1 MSNECPQLTGDCS
14 AIRVMVV
21 DDAPENLLLLQD
33 MLAQHGCEAFAFL
46 SGVQALKAAKLNPP
60 DLILL
65 DITMPEMDGYQVC
78 ESLKAHPRL
87 AKIPVIFLSALDA
100 TEDKVR
106 GFEVGGVDFITKPF
120 QFEEVK
126 ARIDTHFRLHQLQSV
141 LEFQNQHLR
150 ELVEEKAKALSD
162 AQHATI
168 FAMSRLV
175 DSRDNETGV
184 HIERIQHYC
193 RLLAECLRL
202 GSPYYQQI
210 DAEFVD
216 LIFHASPL
224 HDIGK
229 VAIPDHILLKPG
241 PLDPDEWQVMQTHA
255 QIGEQTLRSI
265 ADYHLANPFVR
276 MGIDIAGCHHERWDG
291 SGYPRGLTGDAIPL
305 AARIMAVVD
314 VYDALRSRHCYKAA
328 RSHAEAVAEIRAA
341 AGSHL
346 DPVVVAAFLDLAP
359 QFERIHADFHRAA
372 AEPV

>member
-1 MSNECPQLTGDCS
+1 MSNEHAQLPHDTG

-33 MLAQHGCEAFAFL
+33 MLVQHGCEAFTFL
-46 SGVQALKAAKLNPP
+46 SGMQALKAAKLNPP

-100 TEDKVR
+100 TEDKVK

-126 ARIDTHFRLHQLQSV
+126 ARIDTHFRLHQLQST
-141 LEFQNQHLR
+141 LEFQNQNLR
-150 ELVEEKAKALSD
+150 ELVAEKARALSE

-175 DSRDNETGV
+175 ESRDNETGV
-184 HIERIQHYC
+184 HIERVQTYC

-202 GSPYYQQI
+202 GSPYYTQI

-216 LIFHASPL
+216 LIYHASPL

-241 PLDPDEWQVMQTHA
+241 PLSPDEWRVIKTHA
-255 QIGEQTLRSI
+255 AIGEQTLRSI

-276 MGIDIAGCHHERWDG
+276 MGIDIAGSHHERWDG
-291 SGYPRGLTGDAIPL
+291 SGYPRGLVAEAIPL

-314 VYDALRSRHCYKAA
+314 VYDALRSRHCYKEA
-328 RSHAEAVAEIRAA
+328 RSHADAVTEIKAA

-346 DPVVVAAFLDLAP
+346 DPVVVKAFLDLEQ
-359 QFERIHADFHRAA
+359 QFERIHADLHRAS
-372 AEPV
+372 AEPL